1 MINYV
6 TVFVSN
12 YTYLA
17 VFIFLFSLSFALPIS
32 EEVALLIVG
41 YLTKKGI
48 INFPFSIV
56 VSFLGI
62 FAGDLFLFYLG
73 RFSGDYFL
81 ESKIFKKLFKKENI
95 DKGKL
100 FIKGNGP
107 QVVFISRFVLGVRA
121 TMMVA
126 SGMLRMK
133 IGRFILFD
141 FLAMLIFVPI
151 LEFTGYFLAQNLG
164 SSIKLVDKIGAVVFV
179 IFIIGILVVSTK
191 KFWKKRF
198 NVS

>member
-48 INFPFSIV
+48 INFPFSIF

-73 RFSGDYFL
+73 RFSGDYLL

-133 IGRFILFD
+133 IGKFILFD